1 MMLKSLRL
9 ETIAVFAAVVVFI
22 LADTLL
28 MFGFIS
34 AFDLLD
40 KSGHQ
45 YTHNISDDVIRP
57 SVGHAG
63 FTGRE
68 RSGPLT
74 TVDDAAVQEL
84 KKQLTQTQKLFF
96 NKGTQ

>member
-1 MMLKSLRL
+1 MMFKSIRL

-45 YTHNISDDVIRP
+45 NVQHLSDDVIRP
-57 SVGHAG
+57 SIGHAG

-74 TVDDAAVQEL
+74 TVDDAAVQTL
-84 KKQLTQTQKLFF
+84 TKQLDQTQKLFF
-96 NKGTQ
+96 AKPKP

>member
-1 MMLKSLRL
+1 MFKSIRL

-34 AFDLLD
+34 TFDLLD
-40 KSGHQ
+40 RSGHQ
-45 YTHNISDDVIRP
+45 SVQHISDDVIRP
-57 SVGHAG
+57 SIGHAG

-74 TVDDAAVQEL
+74 TVDDAAVQIL
-84 KKQLTQTQKLFF
+84 TQQLDQTQKLFF
-96 NKGTQ
+96 AKPKP

>member
-1 MMLKSLRL
+1 MFKSIRL

-45 YTHNISDDVIRP
+45 NVEHISDAVIRP
-57 SVGHAG
+57 SIGHAG

-74 TVDDAAVQEL
+74 TVDDAAVQIL
-84 KKQLTQTQKLFF
+84 SQQLEQTQKLFF
-96 NKGTQ
+96 AKPKP

>member
-1 MMLKSLRL
+1 MFKSIRL

-22 LADTLL
+22 LTDTLL

-34 AFDLLD
+34 TFDLLD
-40 KSGHQ
+40 RSGHQ
-45 YTHNISDDVIRP
+45 SAQHISDDVIRP
-57 SVGHAG
+57 SIGHAG

-74 TVDDAAVQEL
+74 TVDDAAVQNL
-84 KKQLTQTQKLFF
+84 TQQLDQTQKLFF
-96 NKGTQ
+96 AKPKP

>member
-1 MMLKSLRL
+1 MFKSIRL

-40 KSGHQ
+40 RSGHQ
-45 YTHNISDDVIRP
+45 NVQHLSDDVIRP
-57 SVGHAG
+57 SIGHAG

-74 TVDDAAVQEL
+74 TVDDTAVQIL
-84 KKQLTQTQKLFF
+84 TQQLDQTQKLFF
-96 NKGTQ
+96 AKPKP

>member
-1 MMLKSLRL
+1 MFKSIRL
-9 ETIAVFAAVVVFI
+9 ETIAVFAAVVLFI

-34 AFDLLD
+34 TFDLLD
-40 KSGHQ
+40 RSGHQ
-45 YTHNISDDVIRP
+45 TAQDLSDDVIRP
-57 SVGHAG
+57 SIGHAG

-74 TVDDAAVQEL
+74 TVDDAAVQIL
-84 KKQLTQTQKLFF
+84 KQQLDQTQKLFF
-96 NKGTQ
+96 AKPKP

>member
-1 MMLKSLRL
+1 MFKSIRL

-28 MFGFIS
+28 MFGFIRT
-34 AFDLLD
+34 FDLLD

-45 YTHNISDDVIRP
+45 TTQDISDDVIRP
-57 SVGHAG
+57 SIGHAG

-74 TVDDAAVQEL
+74 TVDDAAVQVL
-84 KKQLTQTQKLFF
+84 TKQLDQTQKLFF
-96 NKGTQ
+96 AKPKP

>member
-1 MMLKSLRL
+1 MFKSIRL

-45 YTHNISDDVIRP
+45 NVQHLSDDVIRP
-57 SVGHAG
+57 SIGHAG

-74 TVDDAAVQEL
+74 TVDDAAVQTL
-84 KKQLTQTQKLFF
+84 TKQLDQTQKLFF
-96 NKGTQ
+96 AKPKP